1 MTVANPLTDLRL
13 REAVN
18 RQLEWDPA
26 VEAKALEIATGGG
39 VVTLGGTIDTYPA
52 KLAAEKAA
60 KRVPGVRGVINNI
73 EVRLA
78 VDRTDEDVA
87 LDAAA
92 ALRLHSTV
100 PHDVR
105 ADVQDGQVT
114 LSGRVD
120 WPFQKRSADRAVREI
135 RGVRAVLNAIAVAP
149 RAAVRDLEHRIVRTL
164 HHNAD
169 VDAHRIKVTVF
180 GDRATLRGTVVSW
193 LEREAAERA
202 VADAPGISRV
212 DNQLTVESPREV
224 GEVDEQC

>member
-1 MTVANPLTDLRL
+1 MTLANPITDLRL
-13 REAVN
+13 REAVS

-26 VEAKALEIATGGG
+26 VDAKALEVVTAAG

-60 KRVPGVRGVINNI
+60 KRVPGVRCVINNI
-73 EVRLA
+73 EIRLA
-78 VDRTDEDVA
+78 ADRTDEDLA
-87 LDAAA
+87 LDAAE

-105 ADVQDGQVT
+105 AEVQNGEVT
-114 LSGRVD
+114 LHGRVD

-135 RGVRAVLNAIAVAP
+135 RGVRAVVNAIEVAP
-149 RAAVRDLEHRIVRTL
+149 RAAVRDLEHRILRTL

-169 VDAHRIKVTVF
+169 VDAHRIKVNVF
-180 GDRATLRGTVVSW
+180 GDRAVLRGTAGSW
-193 LEREAAERA
+193 LQREAAERA

-212 DNQLTVESPREV
+212 ENHIAVESPRADDQ
-224 GEVDEQC
+224 VDELC